1 MPAKTHSAVVYSY
14 IRFSHPDQAKGDSVR
29 RQTEAA
35 RDWCFKNGLHLD
47 ENTTLRDLGRSA
59 YTGEHRKNPDRHAL
73 AVFLKL
79 VESGKVPKGSYLII
93 ENLDRLSRED
103 ERSALRLWMDLLD
116 QGVNIVQLHPETVFR
131 HEKSDMV
138 DIMRAIIE
146 LSRGHSESARKSERN
161 GAAWEKRRRHARA
174 NGEILT
180 HRVPFW
186 LKASGGKMRLIPER
200 AAALKRIYQLA
211 AGGYGTAGIV
221 KRLHEEKVKPFGLSD
236 HWSRTYVALIL
247 RDRRAVGELQPR
259 RINGKPDGK
268 PLANYYP
275 AAVTEADWQAVR
287 AVKAGRRYYPGR
299 TGVHVNVFANLLR
312 HARDGD
318 TYYCCTRSNARYASH
333 WRVLLNTAS
342 QDGRAPAQ
350 SFPYATFE
358 RAVLSMLRE
367 IDPQEILAVDDKPD
381 EALVLAGR
389 LAEVEG
395 KIAELEAELLR
406 GDVAALARV
415 LRQLETEKRDL
426 AGELAE
432 ARQSAAHPLSVAWG
446 EAQTLAAALDSA
458 PDPKD
463 ARLRLRAAL
472 RRIVKEVWILP
483 VARGKDR
490 ICAVQ
495 VFFAEGD
502 SRRDYLICNK
512 PPRSDGRGKSKGGS
526 WQAWSLAEVAGA
538 DTFDL
543 RRPADVAE
551 LEAILRDAD
560 FSGEKA

>member
-1 MPAKTHSAVVYSY
+1 MPAKTHSAVAYSY

-35 RDWCFKNGLHLD
+35 RDWCLKNGLRLD

-73 AVFLKL
+73 AAFLKL

-116 QGVNIVQLHPETVFR
+116 QGVNIVRLHPETVFR

-161 GAAWEKRRRHARA
+161 GAAWENRRRHARE

-186 LKASGGKMRLIPER
+186 IKAAGGKMRLIPER
-200 AAALKRIYQLA
+200 AAAVKRVYQLA
-211 AGGYGTAGIV
+211 AAGYGTAGIV

-275 AAVTEADWQAVR
+275 AAVTDADWQAVR

-299 TGVHVNVFANLLR
+299 TGEYVNVFAGLLR

-318 TYYCCTRSNARYASH
+318 TYYCCTRSNAKYASH

-350 SFPYATFE
+350 SFPFE
-358 RAVLSMLRE
+358 PFEQAVLRMLRE
-367 IDPQEILAVDDKPD
+367 IDPSEILGAGDKPD
-381 EALVLAGR
+381 ETLVLAGR
-389 LAEVEG
+389 LTQIEE
-395 KIAELEAELLR
+395 KIGEIEAELLN
-406 GDVAALARV
+406 GDVAALAKV
-415 LRQLETEKRDL
+415 LRQLEAEKKDVADRL
-426 AGELAE
+426 AA
-432 ARQSAAHPLSVAWG
+432 AKQHAAHPQSATWG
-446 EAQTLAAALDSA
+446 EAQTLAAALDNS

-483 VARGKDR
+483 VALGKDR

-502 SRRDYLICNK
+502 SRRDYLIFNA
-512 PPRSDGRGKSKGGS
+512 PPRSDGRGKSKGGAS
-526 WQAWSLAEVAGA
+526 WVRSLATVVR
-538 DTFDL
+538 DDDFDL
-543 RRPADVAE
+543 RCPADARE
-551 LEAILRDAD
+551 LAGVLARVD
-560 FSGEKA
+560 FSKKA